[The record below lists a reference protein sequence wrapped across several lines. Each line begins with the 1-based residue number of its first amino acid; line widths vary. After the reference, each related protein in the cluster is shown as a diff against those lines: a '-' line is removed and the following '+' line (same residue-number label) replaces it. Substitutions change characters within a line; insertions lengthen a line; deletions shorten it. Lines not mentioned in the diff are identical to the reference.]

1 MPMILAWNVRYLHKG
16 TKVHQVSDEKLNQMK
31 HFNSRFLAVGLGL
44 AILGGLTN
52 APAADQ
58 DNSKGKPRKSTAKP
72 PTPGGRP
79 GGYGTQPGGYGT
91 HPSRPR
97 TRPGGAGTSPAPP
110 RTP

>member
-52 APAADQ
+52 SPAGHQ
-58 DNSKGKPRKSTAKP
+58 DNSKAKPRESTAKP
-72 PTPGGRP
+72 PIPGAGPGGDGRPP
-79 GGYGTQPGGYGT
+79 GGYSTQPPGPG
-91 HPSRPR
+91 PRPR
-97 TRPGGAGTSPAPP
+97 RVGTV
-110 RTP
+110 